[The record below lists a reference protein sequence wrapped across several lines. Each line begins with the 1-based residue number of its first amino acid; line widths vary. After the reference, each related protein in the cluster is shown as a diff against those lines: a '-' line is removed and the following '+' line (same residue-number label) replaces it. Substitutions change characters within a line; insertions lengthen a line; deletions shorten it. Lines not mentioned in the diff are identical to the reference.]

1 MQEAS
6 SLQDFRLKFGMHFLS
21 LPGVLNAPPSHKC
34 LHTSY
39 IFEVNK
45 RIDTHLVFGG
55 LNTSCR
61 KMLILTRFD
70 SIQLLR
76 YTKLKQESQLIKQI
90 VTSQNIQLIK
100 NYVFNWKHTLSRMFN
115 ETNKEEMPELRWLDT
130 GF

>member
-1 MQEAS
+1 
-6 SLQDFRLKFGMHFLS
+6 
-21 LPGVLNAPPSHKC
+21 
-34 LHTSY
+34 
-39 IFEVNK
+39 
-45 RIDTHLVFGG
+45 
-55 LNTSCR
+55 
-61 KMLILTRFD
+61 MLILTRFD

-115 ETNKEEMPELRWLDT
+115 ETNKEEMSELRWLDT